1 MNGDT
6 RLESLLGEALKRRGW
21 TISAAESCTGG
32 LVLSRLTDVP
42 GSSAYV
48 VGGAVTYSNALKRD
62 LLGVSDFVLER
73 FGAVSSQTAEAM
85 ARGALDLFQTDLA
98 LSITGIAGPDGGTP
112 EKPVGLTFIAI
123 AGADGIIADGV
134 IVRRYVWSGDR
145 LANKA
150 ASADAALRLALE
162 IAGINP

>member
-1 MNGDT
+1 MSEVDT
-6 RLESLLGEALKRRGW
+6 RLESLLGAALKRRGW

-32 LVLSRLTDVP
+32 LVLSRLTDIP

-48 VGGAVTYSNALKRD
+48 MGGVVAYGNAVKRD

-73 FGAVSSQTAEAM
+73 FGAVSPQTAEAM
-85 ARGALDLFQTDLA
+85 ARGALDLFETDLA

-112 EKPVGLTFIAI
+112 EKPVGLTYIAI

-150 ASADAALRLALE
+150 ASADAALSLALE
-162 IAGINP
+162 IAGT

>member
-1 MNGDT
+1 MCEDK
-6 RLESLLGEALKRRGW
+6 RLESLLGAALRRRGW

-48 VGGAVTYSNALKRD
+48 VGGVVTYSNLLKRD
-62 LLGVSDFVLER
+62 LLGVSSFVLER
-73 FGAVSSQTAEAM
+73 FGAVSTQTAEAM
-85 ARGALDLFQTDLA
+85 ARGALDLFESDLA

-112 EKPVGLTFIAI
+112 EKPVGLTYIAI

-134 IVRRYVWSGDR
+134 IVRRYLWSGDR

-150 ASADAALRLALE
+150 ASADAALSLALE
-162 IAGINP
+162 IAGT